1 MSLTKQDVKKAADLA
16 RIEITDQEAESALAP
31 LKKVFTLI
39 EEMQQL
45 NTENVEPMAHAQDIS
60 TRLRDDLV
68 TEVDQREL
76 LQASAPAVKNGLFL
90 VPKVID
96 Q

>member
-16 RIEITDQEAESALAP
+16 RIEITDQEAEDALDP

-60 TRLRDDLV
+60 TRLRDDVV

-76 LQASAPAVKNGLFL
+76 LQASAPAIENGLFL

>member
-16 RIEITDQEAESALAP
+16 RIEVTDQEAEDALGP
-31 LKKVFTLI
+31 LKKVFALI

-45 NTENVEPMAHAQDIS
+45 DTEAVEPMAHAQDIS
-60 TRLRDDLV
+60 TRLRDDIV
-68 TEVDQREL
+68 TEKDQREI
-76 LQASAPAVKNGLFL
+76 LQASAPAVEKGLFL